1 MIKILMFFIT
11 CGFVPYVLGMLYTSL
26 VTKKETNVLVNVIFG
41 YVSLWAL
48 FQLLVIPCI
57 YLKIKLTT
65 FTYLYVTMVMVLLIW
80 SAIKNYKRVIEAITD
95 NLKLLTKSHW
105 LLWIVIILLFL
116 QEAYVL
122 DCNLG
127 DLDDA
132 FYVATAETAV
142 ATDTLME
149 YNPYTGE
156 LYQTI
161 PSRYVLSPFPLF
173 VAVLSKIIGVKP
185 VTMAHTFLPMC
196 LIALAYVIYYM
207 IGCSLFKEKIQRAV
221 FLLLINMAMLFS
233 GYSLYTQGVFLY
245 TRIWQGKAV
254 LTALLL
260 PLLFWWGI
268 RIYNDSISRGEWW
281 MILLTMLS
289 SCFVSSMGIML
300 SAIMMGIMGISILC
314 LKKDMKTVL
323 KMFCCCLPNIIYAG
337 IYILIR

>member
-1 MIKILMFFIT
+1 MLKILMFFIA

-26 VTKKETNVLVNVIFG
+26 AEKKQTNILINVVYG
-41 YVSLWAL
+41 YVELWAL
-48 FQLLVIPCI
+48 FQLFVIPGI
-57 YLKIKLTT
+57 YLKMKLTS
-65 FTYLYVTMVMVLLIW
+65 FTYLYTAIVALLLVV
-80 SAIKNYKRVIEAITD
+80 SAILNYKRVIGAIKD
-95 NLKLLTKSHW
+95 NFQSLPKSHW
-105 LLWIVIILLFL
+105 LLWVVSIFLALQIIYTLN
-116 QEAYVL
+116 
-122 DCNLG
+122 CNLG

-149 YNPYTGE
+149 VNPYTGE
-156 LYQTI
+156 LYTGI

-196 LIALAYVIYYM
+196 LIALAYVIYSM
-207 IGCSLFKEKIQRAV
+207 IGCSLFKEKLSRAV
-221 FLLLINMAMLFS
+221 FLLLINVALLFS

-254 LTALLL
+254 LAALLL

-268 RIYNDSISRGEWW
+268 RIYDDSVSRGEWW

-289 SCFVSSMGIML
+289 CCFVSSMGIML
-300 SAIMMGIMGISILC
+300 AAIMMGIMGISILC
-314 LKKDMKTVL
+314 LKKDIKTVL
-323 KMFCCCLPNIIYAG
+323 KMFCCCIPNIIYAG
-337 IYILIR
+337 IYIFIR